1 MKALGSTHRSI
12 SAAISRDLSGDN
24 MKVIPSPTSSPS
36 FDHRLSTFSML
47 VSMKVTPQYSGVSS
61 EGSGHSLSTCNEMGQ
76 VRFAHFAQI
85 LRNKRMRDA

>member
-1 MKALGSTHRSI
+1 
-12 SAAISRDLSGDN
+12 
-24 MKVIPSPTSSPS
+24 
-36 FDHRLSTFSML
+36 L